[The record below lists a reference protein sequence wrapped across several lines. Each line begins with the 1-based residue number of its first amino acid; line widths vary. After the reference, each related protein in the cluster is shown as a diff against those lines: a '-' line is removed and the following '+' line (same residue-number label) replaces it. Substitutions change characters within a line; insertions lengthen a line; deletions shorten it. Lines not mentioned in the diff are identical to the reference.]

1 MSFSSSG
8 FLFVIDEYGFSVDG
22 LVTTLLERE
31 LPNREKPELG
41 YDLWYCFP
49 FARQDIG
56 LLKV

>member
-1 MSFSSSG
+1 MNMG
-8 FLFVIDEYGFSVDG
+8 FLLTG

-41 YDLWYCFP
+41 YDLWYCLPF